1 MHIVLIGNKI
11 DLKEERCVSY
21 EDGLNLANEWKNAG
35 TIVSFIE
42 VSAATGEV
50 RSNFEKKKKFKK
62 KKLYYIILKKVTEIF
77 LTMLNMIDSNEQLDV
92 NNNALNN
99 DNNNNN
105 NQQIDKK
112 PNPCIIS

>member
-1 MHIVLIGNKI
+1 MATIALNYFQSSFSYTAESRFKKALNFLRTFNYFRMHIVLIGNKI

-50 RSNFEKKKKFKK
+50 RSNFEEKKKIKKKKSF
-62 KKLYYIILKKVTEIF
+62 II
-77 LTMLNMIDSNEQLDV
+77 
-92 NNNALNN
+92 
-99 DNNNNN
+99 
-105 NQQIDKK
+105 
-112 PNPCIIS
+112 